1 MHKLAEL
8 CVKRPVFAT
17 VLILSL
23 VVVGIFAYQQ
33 LGVDRFPKVDF
44 PTITITTRLVGAAP
58 EEMETDV
65 TDKIE
70 EAVNTISG
78 IDQLQSISSDGVSQ
92 VIVQFV
98 LEKDA
103 DVAAQE
109 VRDKVNTILGEL
121 PKDADPPIIQK
132 FDPDSIPVLAIALSG
147 PVPIRDVTEFAD
159 KKLRRRLESINGVG
173 QVMIIG
179 GRPRQI
185 NVVIDTGRLSA
196 VGLTSAQV
204 MGALQSQNVQIPGG
218 KVEQG
223 LRDLSLRT
231 YGRVQTP
238 QDFANIPV
246 AVHNGYV
253 VKVGDVAHI
262 EDSVAEPTSVASIE
276 GKPAVVLNIRKQSGT
291 NTIEVVRRLKERM
304 AEVQKDLPKGWTMKI
319 VRDQSDYILAA
330 VNAVKEHL
338 ILGSLFA
345 ALIVWFFLSSPKLV
359 EALTLV
365 GATLVVYLL
374 LFGLHDFALRIP
386 DLHVSLLA
394 FIVLFAVGAWA
405 TSRFKLK
412 IAPRI
417 IIGFLAL
424 LVASVVPGGTLVL
437 NPVRLAG
444 GMVGLAMLIHFF
456 RRSRPTIISAV
467 AIPSSIVATFA
478 AMRYENFT
486 LNVITLLALTLAVGI
501 VIDDAVV
508 VLENIFRF
516 MEEKK
521 RTPMVAAVEGTKEV
535 GMAVLATSL
544 SLIAVFLPV
553 AFMGGIVGRFMNS
566 FGITMAIAIAV
577 SLLVSFTLTPMMS
590 SRWLRREDLHHE
602 KSTREHG
609 VYGLIE
615 GTYLKMLDW
624 SMAHRW
630 VIVVAMVLALIS
642 IVPLGMAV
650 NKNFLPQDDESQ
662 FQVTARAPEGTSL
675 QATTT
680 IMESIAARIR
690 QLPEVDLA
698 MVTVGDDPQIT
709 QNLGGVYVHLKPV
722 EKRKRDQFTI
732 MADVRQ
738 NILPQYQRLNLRT
751 SVAQVNAFGGG
762 VNAEI
767 MYWIGGPD
775 LKKLEAYSNDLL
787 AKLKDMQK
795 IGVVDP
801 DTTFITGKPE
811 LGVRIDREKAADMGV
826 RVQDIAST
834 LNVLVGG
841 LKITDYYE
849 GGEQYEVHMRAEG
862 QFRRDPQGIAQAQVP
877 SNSGSAVQLR
887 DVVTMAPGSGPAT
900 INRITRQRQVMLTAN
915 MAPGHS
921 AQTVMDALVAE
932 TRHLNMPPEYQSGFT
947 GRSREQGRA
956 FANFMLAFFLSI
968 IFMYLI
974 LAAQFESWIHP
985 VTILLALPLT
995 VPFALFSILVLNQ
1008 SLNIFSMLGILVL
1021 FGIVKKNGILQ
1032 IDHTNGLRAEGLPRA
1047 QAIREANRDRLR
1059 PILMTTL
1066 AFVAGMIPLV
1076 ASSGTGAATNRAI
1089 GSVIIGGQTL
1099 ALLLTLLATPVAY
1112 SLFDDIQ
1119 ERFRKGKAPEAE
1131 GLREEEL
1138 EQVPQAI

>member
-1 MHKLAEL
+1 MHKLAEI

-17 VLILSL
+17 VIVLSL
-23 VVVGIFAYQQ
+23 VVVGWFAYQQ

-44 PTITITTRLVGAAP
+44 PTIVISTRLVGAAP
-58 EEMETDV
+58 EEIETDI

-78 IDQLQSISSDGVSQ
+78 IDQLQSISSEGVSQ
-92 VIVQFV
+92 VTVQFV

-109 VRDKVNTILGEL
+109 VRDRINTILRDL

-132 FDPDSIPVLAIALSG
+132 FDPDSIPVLSIALSG
-147 PVPIRDVTEFAD
+147 PAPIRDITEFAD
-159 KKLRRRLESINGVG
+159 KKLRRRLESIDGVG
-173 QVMIIG
+173 QALIVG
-179 GRPRQI
+179 GRPRQV
-185 NVVIDTGRLSA
+185 NVVVDTQKLTSL
-196 VGLTSAQV
+196 GLTTAQLV
-204 MGALQSQNVQIPGG
+204 AALQAQNVQIPGG

-223 LRDLSLRT
+223 LRDLTLRT
-231 YGRVQTP
+231 YGRVLTP
-238 QDFANIPV
+238 NEFANV
-246 AVHNGYV
+246 AISEKNGYV
-253 VKVGDVAHI
+253 VRVGDVAHI
-262 EDSVAEPTSVASIE
+262 EDSVAEPESVATVE
-276 GKPAVVLNIRKQSGT
+276 GKPAVVMNIRKQSGT
-291 NTIEVVRRLKERM
+291 NTVEVINRLRERLE
-304 AEVQKDLPKGWTMKI
+304 EVQKDLPKGWTMQV

-345 ALIVWFFLSSPKLV
+345 SLIVWFFLSSPKLKTAA
-359 EALTLV
+359 ALVL
-365 GATLVVYLL
+365 ATLAVYFL
-374 LFGLHDFALRIP
+374 LFGFHDLGRMAIPLR
-386 DLHVSLLA
+386 
-394 FIVLFAVGAWA
+394 VG
-405 TSRFKLK
+405 
-412 IAPRI
+412 
-417 IIGFLAL
+417 GV
-424 LVASVVPGGTLVL
+424 LVAL
-437 NPVRLAG
+437 
-444 GMVGLAMLIHFF
+444 GMLLYFF
-456 RRSRPTIISAV
+456 RRSRPTVISAV
-467 AIPSSIVATFA
+467 AIPSSIIATFA

-521 RTPMVAAVEGTKEV
+521 RAPREAAVEGTREV
-535 GMAVLATSL
+535 GLAVMATSF

-553 AFMGGIVGRFMNS
+553 AFMGGIVGRFMHS
-566 FGITMAIAIAV
+566 FGVTMAIAIAV

-590 SRWLRREDLHHE
+590 SRWLRREDLQHE
-602 KSTREHG
+602 TSTREHG
-609 VYGLIE
+609 VYGMIE
-615 GTYLKMLDW
+615 RTYLRMLDW

-630 VIVVAMVLALIS
+630 VIVTAMVLALFS

-662 FQVTARAPEGTSL
+662 FQVQARAPEGASL
-675 QATTT
+675 QTTST
-680 IMESIAARIR
+680 IIESIAGRIR
-690 QLPEVDLA
+690 RLPEVA
-698 MVTVGDDPQIT
+698 FTMVTIGDDPQVT
-709 QNLGGVYVHLKPV
+709 QNLGTVYVKLKPV
-722 EKRKRDQFTI
+722 EKRKRDQFAV
-732 MADVRQ
+732 MADVRK
-738 NILPQYQRLNLRT
+738 NILPQYARLNLRT
-751 SVAQVNAFGGG
+751 NVSPVNAFGGG

-775 LKKLEAYSNDLL
+775 LKKLDQVSNVLL
-787 AKLKDMQK
+787 AKLKEMQA

-801 DTTFITGKPE
+801 DTNLISGKPE
-811 LGVRIDREKAADMGV
+811 LGVRIDRDKAADLGV

-841 LKITDYYE
+841 LKVTDYYE
-849 GGEQYEVHMRAEG
+849 GGEQYEVHVRAEHEY
-862 QFRRDPQGIAQAQVP
+862 RKDPQGIQQAEVP
-877 SNSGSAVQLR
+877 SATGRPVQLR
-887 DVVTMAPGSGPAT
+887 DVVSITSGSGPSS
-900 INRITRQRQVMLTAN
+900 INRISRQRQVMLTAN
-915 MAPGHS
+915 MAPGYS
-921 AQTVMDALVAE
+921 AQTVMDALVNE
-932 TRHLNMPPEYQSGFT
+932 TKKMNLPPEYASGFT

-956 FANFMLAFFLSI
+956 FTNFMLAFLLSI

-995 VPFALFSILVLNQ
+995 VPFALFSILLLNQ

-1032 IDHTNGLRAEGLPRA
+1032 IDHTNGLRAHGLPRA

-1112 SLFDDIQ
+1112 SLFDDVQ
-1119 ERFRKGKAPEAE
+1119 EK
-1131 GLREEEL
+1131 LRARRTAKTEEEQEL
-1138 EQVPQAI
+1138 APAEA

>member
-1 MHKLAEL
+1 MHKLAAL
-8 CVKRPVFAT
+8 CVRRPVFAT
-17 VLILSL
+17 VIVLSL
-23 VVVGIFAYQQ
+23 VVVGWFAYQQ

-44 PTITITTRLVGAAP
+44 PTIVITTHLTGAAP
-58 EEMETDV
+58 EEIETDI

-78 IDQLQSISSDGVSQ
+78 IDQLISTSSDGVSL
-92 VIVQFV
+92 VTVQFV
-98 LEKDA
+98 LEKNV

-109 VRDKVNTILGEL
+109 VRDKVNTVLRDL

-147 PVPIRDVTEFAD
+147 PAPIRDITEFAD
-159 KKLRRRLESINGVG
+159 KKLRRRLESIDGVG
-173 QVMIIG
+173 QVTIIG

-185 NVVIDTGRLSA
+185 NVVVDTEKLTA
-196 VGLTSAQV
+196 VGLTTAQLNS
-204 MGALQSQNVQIPGG
+204 ALQTQNVQIPGG

-223 LRDLSLRT
+223 LRDLTLRT
-231 YGRVQTP
+231 YGRVQSP
-238 QDFANIPV
+238 QDFAAIPITSQ
-246 AVHNGYV
+246 NGYV
-253 VKVGDVAHI
+253 VRVGDVAHI
-262 EDSVAEPTSVASIE
+262 EDSVAEPESVASVE
-276 GKPAVVLNIRKQSGT
+276 GKPAVVMFVRKQSGT
-291 NTIEVVRRLKERM
+291 NSIEVVTRLKERLG
-304 AEVQKDLPKGWTMKI
+304 EVKQGLPKGWTMSI

-345 ALIVWFFLSSPKLV
+345 ALIVWFFLSAPKLKAV
-359 EALTLV
+359 AAL
-365 GATLVVYLL
+365 GAATLAVYFL
-374 LFGLHDFALRIP
+374 LFGFHDITGSMAIAIR
-386 DLHVSLLA
+386 
-394 FIVLFAVGAWA
+394 VLG
-405 TSRFKLK
+405 
-412 IAPRI
+412 I
-417 IIGFLAL
+417 
-424 LVASVVPGGTLVL
+424 LVALS
-437 NPVRLAG
+437 
-444 GMVGLAMLIHFF
+444 MLIYFF

-467 AIPSSIVATFA
+467 AIPSSIIATFA

-521 RTPMVAAVEGTKEV
+521 MPPREAAVEGTKEV

-577 SLLVSFTLTPMMS
+577 SLIVSFTLTPMMS
-590 SRWLRREDLHHE
+590 SRWLRREDLTHGG
-602 KSTREHG
+602 SREHG
-609 VYGLIE
+609 IYSRIE
-615 GTYLKMLDW
+615 ATYLRMLDW
-624 SMAHRW
+624 SMTHRW
-630 VIVVAMVLALIS
+630 VIVVLMVLITFIGIPFFGAR
-642 IVPLGMAV
+642 V
-650 NKNFLPQDDESQ
+650 NKNFLPSDDESQ
-662 FQVTARAPEGTSL
+662 FQVQARATEGASL
-675 QATTT
+675 QTTQT
-680 IMESIAARIR
+680 IMESIATRVR
-690 QLPEVDLA
+690 KMPEVDFT
-698 MVTVGDDPQIT
+698 MVTIGDDPQVT
-709 QNLGGVYVHLKPV
+709 QNLGTVYVHLKPV
-722 EKRKRDQFTI
+722 EKRDRDQFEI
-732 MADVRQ
+732 MADVRKT
-738 NILPQYQRLNLRT
+738 ILPQYQRLNLRT
-751 SVAQVNAFGGG
+751 NVSPVNAFGGG

-767 MYWIGGPD
+767 MYWVGGPD
-775 LKKLEAYSNDLL
+775 LTKLEHYSDVLVG
-787 AKLKDMQK
+787 KLRQMQSM
-795 IGVVDP
+795 GVVDP
-801 DTTFITGKPE
+801 DTTLITGKPE
-811 LGVRIDREKAADMGV
+811 IGVRIDRDKAADLGV

-849 GGEQYEVHMRAEG
+849 GGEQYEVHVRAEHE
-862 QFRRDPQGIAQAQVP
+862 FRRDPQGIVQARVP
-877 SNSGSAVQLR
+877 SASGRPVQLR
-887 DVVTMAPGSGPAT
+887 DVVITSPGSGPSS
-900 INRITRQRQVMLTAN
+900 INRISRQRQIMVTAN

-921 AQTVMDALVAE
+921 SQTVMDALTAE
-932 TRHLNMPPEYQSGFT
+932 TKNLKMPPEYQAGFT

-956 FANFMLAFFLSI
+956 FANFMLAFLLSI

-995 VPFALFSILVLNQ
+995 VPFALFSIWALDQ

-1032 IDHTNGLRAEGLPRA
+1032 IDHTNGLRAHGLPRA

-1066 AFVAGMIPLV
+1066 AFVAGMLPLV

-1089 GSVIIGGQTL
+1089 GSVIIGGQSL

-1112 SLFDDIQ
+1112 SLFDDLQ
-1119 ERFRKGKAPEAE
+1119 ERMRSKKTA
-1131 GLREEEL
+1131 RVEEEM
-1138 EQVPQAI
+1138 EPVPAA

>member
-23 VVVGIFAYQQ
+23 VVVGWFAYQQ
-33 LGVDRFPKVDF
+33 LGVDRFPKVDI

-58 EEMETDV
+58 EEIETDIS
-65 TDKIE
+65 DKIE

-78 IDQLQSISSDGVSQ
+78 VDELQSISSEGTSQ
-92 VIVQFV
+92 VIVSFV
-98 LEKDA
+98 LEKDIE
-103 DVAAQE
+103 VAAQE
-109 VRDKVNTILGEL
+109 VRDKVNTVLRDL

-132 FDPDSIPVLAIALSG
+132 IDPDAIPILGIAISG
-147 PVPIRDVTEFAD
+147 PAPIRDITEFAD

-173 QVMIIG
+173 QALIVG

-185 NVVIDTGRLSA
+185 NVVADTEKLAA
-196 VGLTSAQV
+196 VGVTTAQLV
-204 MGALQSQNVQIPGG
+204 AALQSQNVQIPGG

-223 LRDLSLRT
+223 LRDLTLRT
-231 YGRVQTP
+231 YGRVTDP
-238 QDFANIPV
+238 QDFANISIV
-246 AVHNGYV
+246 TKNGYPI
-253 VKVGDVAHI
+253 KVGDVARI
-262 EDSVAEPTSVASIE
+262 EDSVRDAESIASVD
-276 GKPAVVLNIRKQSGT
+276 GKPAVVMNVRKQSGT
-291 NTIEVVRRLKERM
+291 NTIEVVERLKSRLD
-304 AEVQKDLPKGWTMKI
+304 EVRKDLPKGWKMQI

-345 ALIVWFFLSSPKLV
+345 ALIVWFFLSSPKLRD
-359 EALTLV
+359 ALALV
-365 GATLVVYLL
+365 AATLAVYFL
-374 LFGLHDFALRIP
+374 LFGFEETVARVP
-386 DLHVSLLA
+386 SFHVSVLA
-394 FIVLFAVGAWA
+394 FVVLFAIGSWLAAKWRLG
-405 TSRFKLK
+405 T
-412 IAPRI
+412 APRVLI
-417 IIGFLAL
+417 ALAAL
-424 LVASVVPGGTLVL
+424 GLAALVPGGSLAVNPIRLLGVLV
-437 NPVRLAG
+437 AF
-444 GMVGLAMLIHFF
+444 GMLMYFF

-467 AIPSSIVATFA
+467 AIPSSIIATFA

-521 RTPMVAAVEGTKEV
+521 RSPREAAVEGTKEV
-535 GMAVLATSL
+535 GLAVMATSL

-553 AFMGGIVGRFMNS
+553 AFMAGIVGRFMHS
-566 FGITMAIAIAV
+566 FGVTMAIAIAV

-590 SRWLRREDLHHE
+590 SRWLRPEDLHHG

-609 VYGLIE
+609 MYGLIE
-615 GTYLKMLDW
+615 RTYLRTLDW
-624 SMAHRW
+624 SLAHRW
-630 VIVVAMVLALIS
+630 VIVMAMLLALIS
-642 IVPLGMAV
+642 IGPLFMLV

-662 FQVTARAPEGTSL
+662 FQITARAPEGSSL
-675 QATTT
+675 ATTQT
-680 IMESIAARIR
+680 IMESIASRVR
-690 QLPEVDLA
+690 QIPEVA
-698 MVTVGDDPQIT
+698 TTVVTIGDDPQVT
-709 QNLGGVYVHLKPV
+709 QNLGAVYVKLVPV
-722 EKRKRDQFTI
+722 NKRKRTQFDVMT
-732 MADVRQ
+732 DVRRQ
-738 NILPQYQRLNLRT
+738 VLPQYARLQLRT
-751 SVAQVNAFGGG
+751 LVGPVNAFGGG
-762 VNAEI
+762 VNTEI
-767 MYWIGGPD
+767 MYWVGGPD
-775 LKKLEAYSNDLL
+775 LNQLQKYSSVLL
-787 AKLKDMQK
+787 GKLKEMQTL
-795 IGVVDP
+795 GVVDP
-801 DTTFITGKPE
+801 DTNLVVGKPE
-811 LGVRIDREKAADMGV
+811 LAVRIDRQKAADMGA

-841 LKITDYYE
+841 LKVTDYYE
-849 GGEQYEVHMRAEG
+849 GGEQYEVHVRAQHEY
-862 QFRRDPQGIAQAQVP
+862 RKDPQGIGQAEIPAQGR
-877 SNSGSAVQLR
+877 NVQLR
-887 DVVTMAPGSGPAT
+887 DVVNMSGGSGPASV
-900 INRITRQRQVMLTAN
+900 NRYARRRQVMLTAN
-915 MAPGHS
+915 MMPGHS
-921 AQTVMDALVAE
+921 AQTVMDKLVQE
-932 TRHLNMPPEYQSGFT
+932 TKALNMPPEYATGFT

-956 FANFMLAFFLSI
+956 FTNFMFAFLLSI

-985 VTILLALPLT
+985 ITILLALPLT

-1008 SLNIFSMLGILVL
+1008 SLNIFSMLGVLVL

-1032 IDHTNGLRAEGLPRA
+1032 IDHTNGLRAEGMPRA
-1047 QAIREANRDRLR
+1047 EAIREANRDRLR

-1119 ERFRKGKAPEAE
+1119 ERSRARKAERAKEADVEGEPAPA
-1131 GLREEEL
+1131 
-1138 EQVPQAI
+1138 